1 MGQGL
6 RLTLQ
11 GWPVV
16 ERELGGQEGTWETRQ
31 ETCNWFGGGGGGG
44 RALGLMVE
52 VGGVG
57 RGTL

>member
-11 GWPVV
+11 GWPGV

-31 ETCNWFGGGGGGG
+31 ETCNWLGGSRGGG

>member
-1 MGQGL
+1 M
-6 RLTLQ
+6 Q
-11 GWPVV
+11 GWPGG

-31 ETCNWFGGGGGGG
+31 ETCNWLGGGGGGG